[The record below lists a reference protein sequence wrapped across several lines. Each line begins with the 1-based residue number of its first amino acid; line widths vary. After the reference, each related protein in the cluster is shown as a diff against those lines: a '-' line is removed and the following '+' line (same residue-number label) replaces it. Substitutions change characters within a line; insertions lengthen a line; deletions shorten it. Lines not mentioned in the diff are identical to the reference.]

1 MNYGANSS
9 RHWLLYF
16 KYRLRPVLGSVVM
29 AAQSSD
35 SCWYDLEAAGKFW
48 EPYKGDFWGCLEH
61 LTVVG
66 GFGGILRAVGV
77 HG

>member
-1 MNYGANSS
+1 MLNIVNSRVCDNDTFS
-9 RHWLLYF
+9 
-16 KYRLRPVLGSVVM
+16 PPIVM

-35 SCWYDLEAAGKFW
+35 SCRYDLEAAGKFW